1 MSKIVCYPDE
11 GTVKKDIALKE
22 PLLMCVSFDGSEII
36 ISPIDASVE
45 HHILLA
51 NVGHSQSDIDKYFRV
66 VLDDSGADWTFVC
79 PQDYKGITDRTR
91 RIAEFYKDGFRI
103 ISQALEKIGFMVG
116 INIPQRYRRHVDAI
130 KPVL

>member
-1 MSKIVCYPDE
+1 MTTYYPSE
-11 GTVKKDIALKE
+11 TAVKDAIAIKD
-22 PLLMCVSFDGSEII
+22 PLLLCVSFDGTETI

-51 NVGHSQSDIDKYFRV
+51 NVGRSQSDIDKYFRV

-91 RIAEFYKDGFRI
+91 RIAEFYKDGFRV
-103 ISQALEKIGFMVG
+103 ISSALEQIGFMVG
-116 INIPQRYRRHVDAI
+116 INIPQRYRRHIDAI
-130 KPVL
+130 KPQG